1 VVVCGGV
8 EGGGGAGAWVD
19 GDMAVCVIGDVE
31 ICVGTG
37 VGARVCRDVGVC
49 VGGSGGRVFPR
60 RVPWKAVWVRGSGRG
75 LKVSWVG

>member
-49 VGGSGGRVFPR
+49 VGGSGGRDD
-60 RVPWKAVWVRGSGRG
+60 VWVRGSGRG
-75 LKVSWVG
+75 LKVPWVG